1 MPDVHTQTPMTA
13 LGAKRG
19 ARRKGERKIQQV
31 DLPDGFQVKYK
42 IRARGVRKGMKDR
55 YFVTPSGTAL
65 KSKRELDAYLE
76 LMGQAQKKAR
86 APAAS
91 AVLPLQPP
99 WPCASYK

>member
-1 MPDVHTQTPMTA
+1 MDAYLELMGQA
-13 LGAKRG
+13 QKN
-19 ARRKGERKIQQV
+19 
-31 DLPDGFQVKYK
+31 DGFQVKYK